1 MSKTDDRHE
10 EAVNTETEV
19 TAEQMSDQHGNLLS
33 ITTVTYGST
42 GAVKSNAADSTQQT
56 DKLIFSGWLVDVYST
71 FSTKRYILP
80 WTYELCCIGPGTNT
94 Q

>member
-1 MSKTDDRHE
+1 LKYVAFDMSKTDDRHE

-56 DKLIFSGWLVDVYST
+56 DKLIFSGWLVDVLQHFQHKTLYLAMD
-71 FSTKRYILP
+71 I
-80 WTYELCCIGPGTNT
+80 
-94 Q
+94 